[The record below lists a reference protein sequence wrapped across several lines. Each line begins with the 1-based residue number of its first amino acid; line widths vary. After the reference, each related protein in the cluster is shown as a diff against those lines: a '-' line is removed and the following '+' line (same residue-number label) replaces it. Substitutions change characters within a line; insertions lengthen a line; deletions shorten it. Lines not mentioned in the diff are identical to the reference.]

1 MGFWEKKLFSEG
13 SKAPFQRWV
22 NDETPPGKKKK
33 EVQQAQLVNLA
44 AGDQSLNPQEAHQ
57 PISNTNMERVLVKV
71 AKNLNSK
78 QPSPRPRKGPST
90 CQLISSPLIKPSS
103 KRVSRMWVQ
112 ELTQLQP
119 VLNGCWLFV
128 GEKIICLISPTLIS
142 SLEIEGSV
150 EGVKDRNVF
159 VVDATLPYL
168 DVEVF
173 FVVDPIP
180 LSSCP
185 PSTLKTPTG
194 AKSSAWV
201 LQKLKEISHCM
212 GVLCESLER
221 QFFDS
226 LTAVE
231 VCYSKSELGSS
242 SKLGNKE
249 NRVKKV
255 VLLYQL

>member
-112 ELTQLQP
+112 ELIQLQP
-119 VLNGCWLFV
+119 VLNGCSLFV

-142 SLEIEGSV
+142 SLE
-150 EGVKDRNVF
+150 DF
-159 VVDATLPYL
+159 LFLFFPLPRR
-168 DVEVF
+168 
-173 FVVDPIP
+173 PGGGKC
-180 LSSCP
+180 SCF
-185 PSTLKTPTG
+185 T
-194 AKSSAWV
+194 
-201 LQKLKEISHCM
+201 
-212 GVLCESLER
+212 
-221 QFFDS
+221 
-226 LTAVE
+226 
-231 VCYSKSELGSS
+231 
-242 SKLGNKE
+242 
-249 NRVKKV
+249 
-255 VLLYQL
+255 